1 MQPKRQIVFEKTT
14 YKSIADRLRVSNFR

>member
-14 YKSIADRLRVSNFR
+14 YKPIADRLRVFKSW